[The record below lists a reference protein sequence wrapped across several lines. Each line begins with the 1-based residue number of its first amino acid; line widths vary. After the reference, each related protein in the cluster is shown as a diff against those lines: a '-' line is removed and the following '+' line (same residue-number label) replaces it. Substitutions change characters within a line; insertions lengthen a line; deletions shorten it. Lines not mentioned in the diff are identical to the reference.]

1 MEKLKEEMFRKI
13 AEEVERDYG
22 MGGLSHGLYCDY
34 ARDILERY
42 LKNLE
47 KDKKN
52 VYKNPKNLQA
62 KIDAIDKNITKNID
76 KIYDI
81 GEENRILEV
90 ELMEL
95 REKIF
100 NINNEI

>member
-1 MEKLKEEMFRKI
+1 M
-13 AEEVERDYG
+13 
-22 MGGLSHGLYCDY
+22 
-34 ARDILERY
+34 
-42 LKNLE
+42 
-47 KDKKN
+47 
-52 VYKNPKNLQA
+52 KNLQA